1 MVMEKTPILCKK
13 AKKYSEK
20 CVKKYF
26 RVKKHQKILM
36 KSEVEER
43 KLV

>member
-20 CVKKYF
+20 CVKKVF
-26 RVKKHQKILM
+26 SCEKTPKNPAEK
-36 KSEVEER
+36 
-43 KLV
+43 